1 MPRLLRGVYPEPEIL
16 RCPFATLRAS
26 AHRKDNR
33 TVVARHG
40 GAAAISP
47 QFLEIATS
55 PAAPRNDRRGFPR
68 RIHGLRRPL
77 LWRLLLRLLC
87 LWQIKMGTVS
97 FSGFRLNRPEV
108 SPPGSTCEGL
118 LWHLNVLPAWLRPHR
133 LVPQG
138 Y

>member
-55 PAAPRNDRRGFPR
+55 PAAPRNDRRGGFPENP
-68 RIHGLRRPL
+68 RIKGTPRPL
-77 LWRLLLRLLC
+77 DKKGKNCLR
-87 LWQIKMGTVS
+87 
-97 FSGFRLNRPEV
+97 
-108 SPPGSTCEGL
+108 
-118 LWHLNVLPAWLRPHR
+118 
-133 LVPQG
+133 
-138 Y
+138 